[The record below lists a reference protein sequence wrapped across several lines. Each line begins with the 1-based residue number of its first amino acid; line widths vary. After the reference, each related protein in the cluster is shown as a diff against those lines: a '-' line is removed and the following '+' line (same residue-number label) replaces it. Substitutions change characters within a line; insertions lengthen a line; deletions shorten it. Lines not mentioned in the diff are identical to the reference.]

1 MAPPGLPSLGGVAGF
16 PADAIAALRKLP
28 EIADNTRAMKEHT
41 AALERVAEAL
51 DRVAA
56 DTAALPAMRQDIKR
70 VGELPEILD
79 RLEAGIEG
87 LDKGIDQ
94 LSELMERIL
103 TGIDGLNS
111 SVETLQ
117 GAVGPLAS
125 LAGRVPGRK
134 KG

>member
-1 MAPPGLPSLGGVAGF
+1 MSPKVPSFGGVTAF
-16 PADAIAALRKLP
+16 PADAIAALRRLP

-56 DTAALPAMRQDIKR
+56 DTGALPAMRKDIER

-79 RLEAGIEG
+79 RLEDGIG
-87 LDKGIDQ
+87 RLDKGIDQ

-117 GAVGPLAS
+117 GAVSPLSS

>member
-1 MAPPGLPSLGGVAGF
+1 MAPPSLPSLGAVTGI
-16 PADAIAALRKLP
+16 PADAVAALRRLP

-56 DTAALPAMRQDIKR
+56 DTSALPTMRDDIKR

-79 RLEAGIEG
+79 RLEGGIDR

-111 SVETLQ
+111 SVETLH
-117 GAVGPLAS
+117 GAVGPLGR
-125 LAGRVPGRK
+125 LAGRVPGQK
-134 KG
+134 KT

>member
-1 MAPPGLPSLGGVAGF
+1 VAGLPSLSGF
-16 PADAIAALRKLP
+16 TSMPADAVAALRRLP

-56 DTAALPAMRQDIKR
+56 DTSVLPTMREDIKR

-79 RLEAGIEG
+79 RLEGGIDR

-117 GAVGPLAS
+117 GAVGPLGR
-125 LAGRVPGRK
+125 LAGRVPGQK

>member
-1 MAPPGLPSLGGVAGF
+1 VAPPSLPSLGSVTGI
-16 PADAIAALRKLP
+16 PADAVAALRRLP

-56 DTAALPAMRQDIKR
+56 DTAALPTMREDIKR

-79 RLEAGIEG
+79 RLEGGIDR

-103 TGIDGLNS
+103 AGIDGLNS

-117 GAVGPLAS
+117 SAVGPLGR
-125 LAGRVPGRK
+125 LAGRVPGQK

>member
-1 MAPPGLPSLGGVAGF
+1 MTPPSLPSLGSVTGI
-16 PADAIAALRKLP
+16 PADAVAALRRLP

-41 AALERVAEAL
+41 AALERVADAL

-56 DTAALPAMRQDIKR
+56 DTSVLPTMREDIKR

-79 RLEAGIEG
+79 RLEGGIDR

-111 SVETLQ
+111 SVETLH
-117 GAVGPLAS
+117 GAVGPLGR
-125 LAGRVPGRK
+125 LAGRVPGQK
-134 KG
+134 KA